1 MVSNLE
7 DTVIFCHQGNWH
19 SYRRQKKLLYCPQVV
34 SSGVAPVVWAVYH
47 RKEKIKS
54 AIGGGVDLLV
64 LGTGRSEGRGNCGW
78 MFCRR
83 EEFSNSHQRLGSKV
97 WPFSESHILSVCVVK
112 VWFDCLELLRWGGC
126 IVEALFSCL

>member
-1 MVSNLE
+1 M
-7 DTVIFCHQGNWH
+7 
-19 SYRRQKKLLYCPQVV
+19 V
-34 SSGVAPVVWAVYH
+34 SSGVAPVAWAVYH

-83 EEFSNSHQRLGSKV
+83 EEFSNSHQCLGSKV
-97 WPFSESHILSVCVVK
+97 WPFSESHILTVCVVK
-112 VWFDCLELLRWGGC
+112 VWFDCLELLRWGGY
-126 IVEALFSCL
+126 IVIQLSVGVVVGLYC